1 MIKRIAAALIV
12 LALALGCAFAL
23 AETADT
29 ETAAVEGKTRYIA
42 TGKGL
47 NIRAAADLDA
57 EVIATPD
64 FNYTVKV
71 IGEEGKWSH
80 VIYESNDK
88 TYDGYCWTAYLSD
101 HKIVVKKSKPD
112 IDGSEDYPGIGYVKG
127 DDGKWHYD
135 SNVEYDIMTRIANG
149 EKFNEKTGEFDNN

>member
-47 NIRAAADLDA
+47 NIRADADLDA

-88 TYDGYCWTAYLSD
+88 TYEGYCWTAYLSD
-101 HKIVVKKSKPD
+101 HKIVVKETSG
-112 IDGSEDYPGIGYVKG
+112 DGSRKFWYKCPWDDSVKWDQSDWNEHLTKIKELG
-127 DDGKWHYD
+127 DKYW
-135 SNVEYDIMTRIANG
+135 
-149 EKFNEKTGEFDNN
+149 EKVN